1 MLQYI
6 FNILSAPE
14 YLNTAYSRCFMA
26 FFVALIWALAFGDR
40 MIKILHA
47 HQKKGQPIR
56 EDGPKSHLKTKKGTP
71 TMGGILILGSSLF
84 AMLLCADLS
93 NPLVWIAMLVL
104 VVYGVVGAVDD
115 YTKVTKNTANAMS
128 AKMKLLLQF
137 STALI
142 AVLVISYEMPENS
155 RFVLAFPYF
164 WNLSL
169 DLVWFYVPFAMIVIA
184 GASNA
189 VNLSDGLDGLA
200 GGLMVIALPVFMVIA
215 YICGSD
221 LVNNV
226 YMIPVPRAAEVAVT
240 CAAVIGGCLGF
251 LWFNAAPAK
260 VFMGDTGSLALGA
273 YLGTVAVML
282 KHEILLAVVGFVFVA
297 EALSVMIQVYWFRH
311 TGGKRFFKMAP
322 IHHHF
327 EQCGWPETRVVV
339 RFWVIGIILA
349 VLGFLSIQ
357 YK

>member
-6 FNILSAPE
+6 FNVLSAPD
-14 YLNTAYSRCFMA
+14 YLNTVYTRCFMA
-26 FFVALIWALAFGDR
+26 FFVALILALSFGDR
-40 MIKILHA
+40 LIKVLHA

-56 EDGPKSHLKTKKGTP
+56 EDGPQSHLKTKKGTP
-71 TMGGILILGSSLF
+71 TMGGILILGSAL
-84 AMLLCADLS
+84 AAILLCADLT
-93 NPLVWIAMLVL
+93 NPLVWIAVLVL
-104 VVYGVVGAVDD
+104 VVYGLVGAADD
-115 YTKVTKNTANAMS
+115 YTKVTKQTANAMT

-142 AVLVISYEMPENS
+142 AVLVISYEMPADT
-155 RFVLAFPYF
+155 RYLLTFPYF
-164 WNLSL
+164 VNLSL
-169 DLVWFYVPFAMIVIA
+169 DLCWFYIPFAMIVIA

-200 GGLMVIALPVFMVIA
+200 SGLMIIALPVFMVIA

-221 LVNNV
+221 LVREV
-226 YMIPVPRAAEVAVT
+226 YMLPVPMAAEVAVT

-273 YLGTVAVML
+273 YLGTIAVML

-297 EALSVMIQVYWFRH
+297 EALSVMIQVFWFRH

-339 RFWVIGIILA
+339 RFWIVGIILA
-349 VLGFLSIQ
+349 AIGFLAIQ

>member
-6 FNILSAPE
+6 FNVLSAPD
-14 YLNTAYSRCFMA
+14 YLNTVYSRCFMA
-26 FFVALIWALAFGDR
+26 FFVALILALSFGDR
-40 MIKILHA
+40 LIKCLHA
-47 HQKKGQPIR
+47 HQKSGQPIR
-56 EDGPKSHLKTKKGTP
+56 EDGPQSHLKTKKGTP
-71 TMGGILILGSSLF
+71 TMGGILILGSAL
-84 AMLLCADLS
+84 AAILLCADLT
-93 NPLVWIAMLVL
+93 NPLVWVAMLVL
-104 VVYGVVGAVDD
+104 VVYGLVGAADD
-115 YTKVTKNTANAMS
+115 YKKVTKQTANAMT
-128 AKMKLLLQF
+128 AKMKLVLQF
-137 STALI
+137 ATALI
-142 AVLVISYEMPENS
+142 AVLVISYEMPAET
-155 RFVLAFPYF
+155 RYLLTFPYF
-164 WNLSL
+164 INLSL
-169 DLVWFYVPFAMIVIA
+169 DLCWFYIPFAMIVIA

-200 GGLMVIALPVFMVIA
+200 SGLMIIALPVFMVIA

-221 LVNNV
+221 LVSAF
-226 YMIPVPRAAEVAVT
+226 YILPVPMAIEIAVT

-282 KHEILLAVVGFVFVA
+282 KHEILLAIVGFVFVA

-339 RFWVIGIILA
+339 RFWIVGIVLAVIGFLA
-349 VLGFLSIQ
+349 LQ